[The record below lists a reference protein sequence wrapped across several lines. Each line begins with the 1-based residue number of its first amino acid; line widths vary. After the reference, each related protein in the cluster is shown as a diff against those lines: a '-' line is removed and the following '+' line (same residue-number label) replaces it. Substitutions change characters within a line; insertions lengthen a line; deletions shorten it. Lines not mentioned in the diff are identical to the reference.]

1 MTSCNARPATVS
13 EQLYKARLL
22 QHFKRPN
29 NRGGLAGADY
39 RARGWNPLC
48 GDEIEVA
55 VFCAG
60 RQLRQVRFEGR
71 GCSVCIASASM
82 MTEAAAG
89 LDRARLRRLIAA
101 LRGWLAGAS
110 PEYPAALP
118 AGLLPLAPV
127 RELPARGKCVLLCW
141 DALEEALGD
150 AVEAR

>member
-1 MTSCNARPATVS
+1 MS

-22 QHFKRPN
+22 QHFRQPS
-29 NRGGLAGADY
+29 NRGDLAGADY

-101 LRGWLAGAS
+101 LRGWLAGAA
-110 PEYPAALP
+110 PEYPTALP

-141 DALEEALGD
+141 DALEDALEG

>member
-1 MTSCNARPATVS
+1 MS

-22 QHFKRPN
+22 QHFRKPS
-29 NRGGLAGADY
+29 NRGDLAGADY

-101 LRGWLAGAS
+101 LRGWLAGAA
-110 PEYPAALP
+110 PEYPTALP

-141 DALEEALGD
+141 DALEDALEG

>member
-1 MTSCNARPATVS
+1 MS

-22 QHFKRPN
+22 QHFRQPS

-60 RQLRQVRFEGR
+60 RQFRQVRFEGR

-89 LDRARLRRLIAA
+89 LDRARLQRLSAA

-110 PEYPAALP
+110 PEYPTALP
-118 AGLLPLAPV
+118 ADLLPLAPV
-127 RELPARGKCVLLCW
+127 RELPARRKCVLLCW
-141 DALEEALGD
+141 DALEDALGD
-150 AVEAR
+150 AA

>member
-1 MTSCNARPATVS
+1 MS

-22 QHFKRPN
+22 QHFKRPS

-60 RQLRQVRFEGR
+60 RQFRQVRFEGR

-82 MTEAAAG
+82 MTEAATG
-89 LDRARLRRLIAA
+89 LDRARLRRLSAA
-101 LRGWLAGAS
+101 LRGWLAGAAS
-110 PEYPAALP
+110 EYPAALP

-127 RELPARGKCVLLCW
+127 RELPARKKCVLLCW
-141 DALEEALGD
+141 DALEEALGE
-150 AVEAR
+150 AVEAH